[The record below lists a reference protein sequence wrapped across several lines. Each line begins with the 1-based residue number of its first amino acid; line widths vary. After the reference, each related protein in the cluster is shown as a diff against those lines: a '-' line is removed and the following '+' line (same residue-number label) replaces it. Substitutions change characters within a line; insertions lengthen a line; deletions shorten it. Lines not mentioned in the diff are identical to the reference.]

1 MPRFQGLHKEFGIMT
16 MMLGQ
21 WMESE
26 IREQPAVLANG
37 AKRYFSELEALK
49 GRKYDMVLLAAR
61 GSSDNAALYARY
73 LIEVFLQVPVSL
85 AAPSVL
91 TRFGRQVKYTNC
103 LAVGI
108 SQSGAAPD
116 VAEVLASLRQE
127 GHTTLAITNTEGSR
141 ITVEAEH
148 TLLLDAGIEKSVA
161 ATKTYSS
168 SLLALYELVRALGGN
183 LPYPQDLLP
192 CSDWVDFSAEAAQA
206 ASGSVVRNSP
216 VFSLGRGFGFSTAQE
231 SALKLMECALIP
243 CKAYSSADFEH
254 GPKALAGHGSAAIC
268 FDGPKPDLAAQGCEI
283 LEAPK
288 PPMSRSGDVEG
299 ILSPIWDIFFGQW
312 LALTCARARG
322 LNPDDPRHIQ
332 KVTKTL

>member
-1 MPRFQGLHKEFGIMT
+1 
-16 MMLGQ
+16 MLGQ

-37 AKRYFSELEALK
+37 ASRYAADLDALK
-49 GRKYDMVLLAAR
+49 GRRFDMVLLAAR
-61 GSSDNAALYARY
+61 GSSDNAALFARY

-91 TRFGRQVKYTNC
+91 TRFNRQVRYTNC

-116 VAEVLASLRQE
+116 VAEVLASLKQE

-141 ITVEAEH
+141 LTVEADH
-148 TLLLDAGIEKSVA
+148 TLLLHAGLERSVA
-161 ATKTYSS
+161 ATKTYSA
-168 SLLALYELVRALGGN
+168 SLLALYELVRVLGAD
-183 LPYPQDLLP
+183 LPNPSDLLP
-192 CSDWVDFSAEAAQA
+192 CTDWVDFTADAAQK
-206 ASGSVVRNSP
+206 ASGPVVRSSP

-231 SALKLMECALIP
+231 AALKLMECALIP

-268 FDGPKPDLAAQGCEI
+268 FDGPKPELAAQGCEI

-288 PPMSRSGDVEG
+288 PPASRAGDIEG
-299 ILSPIWDIFFGQW
+299 ILSPIWDIVFGQW
-312 LALTCARARG
+312 LALISARARG

-332 KVTKTL
+332 KVTQTL